1 MEPHNTLER
10 FLADELLM
18 GLNTDKID
26 PNLDLISR
34 GYIDSLAMMQLI
46 LFIEERFDVKVGEDE
61 VLPDNFRTL
70 NRIAEFVEN
79 KQSALAHELDGAPR
93 SIA

>member
-79 KQSALAHELDGAPR
+79 KQRALAHELEGAPGG
-93 SIA
+93 AA